1 MGPSRYLVIEFID
14 GKKETFSFP
23 RQIEDEAARKFAVA
37 QFFKSP
43 FVIIETADEVL
54 IYPFTNI
61 KCLRMS
67 SETSS
72 AGDKPLPAT
81 AIRGA
86 EQH

>member
-23 RQIEDEAARKFAVA
+23 RQIEDEAARKLAIA
-37 QFFKSP
+37 QFLKSP
-43 FVIIETADEVL
+43 FVIIETTDEVL
-54 IYPFTNI
+54 VYPFSNI

-67 SETSS
+67 SEAIS
-72 AGDKPLPAT
+72 AGEKPLPAT
-81 AIRGA
+81 TIRGA